1 MNTACSW
8 VACKGPIT
16 TGADLRPELLLRAAR
31 PYKDFIQDLG
41 PVLAFVTAHAAHLL
55 WHYFAKL
62 RQFVIVVVVVALNI
76 FVSHQN
82 IDNYM

>member
-1 MNTACSW
+1 MLVGCVQGANYDGGVSKARTV
-8 VACKGPIT
+8 VACFASLQGLYTAPI
-16 TGADLRPELLLRAAR
+16 A
-31 PYKDFIQDLG
+31 IQDFG
-41 PVLAFVTAHAAHLL
+41 HVLAFVTAHAAHLL

-62 RQFVIVVVVVALNI
+62 RQFVIVVVARNI